1 MICVIDHILNRI
13 TMYRLM
19 LYYTAG
25 LLVVAFLLGLIGL
38 VPQDPTALTFSCA
51 LIIGACWLTNRL
63 FAGFLRVPTNTES
76 FAITALILTLIMPPV
91 SSP

>member
-1 MICVIDHILNRI
+1 MICVIDRILNRI
-13 TMYRLM
+13 TMYRLT

-51 LIIGACWLTNRL
+51 LMIGACWLTNRL
-63 FAGFLRVPTNTES
+63 FAGFLRVPTNTEFVRHHS
-76 FAITALILTLIMPPV
+76 THSDADHAAGT
-91 SSP
+91 SP